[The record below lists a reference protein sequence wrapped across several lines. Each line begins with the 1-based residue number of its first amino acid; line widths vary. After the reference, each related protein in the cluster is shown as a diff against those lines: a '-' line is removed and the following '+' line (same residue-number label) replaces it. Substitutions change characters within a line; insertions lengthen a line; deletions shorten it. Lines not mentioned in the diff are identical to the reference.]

1 MYCWL
6 IYFSHDVKN
15 YNHSYTISPLG
26 HIRDVVNA
34 IPPPAAFAD
43 DICTGGIKRKEPGS
57 GSEPQGQQSDE
68 IWVTPITPKRKRPR
82 ESHGM
87 CIEKCR

>member
-1 MYCWL
+1 MYRWL

-15 YNHSYTISPLG
+15 YNHSYTITPLG

-43 DICTGGIKRKEPGS
+43 DMRTGGIKRKEPGS
-57 GSEPQGQQSDE
+57 GSEPQSDE
-68 IWVTPITPKRKRPR
+68 ICVTPITPERKRPR

-87 CIEKCR
+87 YIEKCR